1 MRLLPKQKRHAAFA
15 FYQFCRA
22 VDDAVDLAKDNGIAQ
37 IELAQWKKELAFCLG
52 KKAPIAR
59 ANSFAK
65 PC

>member
-1 MRLLPKQKRHAAFA
+1 MIALTASHYDVPLWSHDKDFKLIQKEIPLQLYVAP
-15 FYQFCRA
+15 
-22 VDDAVDLAKDNGIAQ
+22 Q

-65 PC
+65 PF